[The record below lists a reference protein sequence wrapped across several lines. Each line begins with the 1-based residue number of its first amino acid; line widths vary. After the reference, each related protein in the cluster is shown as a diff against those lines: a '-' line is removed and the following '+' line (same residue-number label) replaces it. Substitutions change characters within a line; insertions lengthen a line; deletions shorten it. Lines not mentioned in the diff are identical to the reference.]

1 MSLSKER
8 GAMSNLKRSHR
19 CAGLIVGAAVG
30 DALGAP
36 FEFQPADR
44 YKDRFP
50 SPVYGGIGEMIGGGS
65 FRWLPGEFTDDTQM
79 ALSLALSILECD
91 GFDPDHLWS
100 FWRCWADSA
109 KDIGNTT
116 SHSLSFEDRHD
127 VSHPNPNLTAANG
140 ALMRVFPL
148 ALLTIST
155 DELQSIALEQGKMTH
170 PHPAASWGAWLGV
183 AMMHSAVQGNDPFKT
198 LDEELALMPEDVA
211 EEFLPLLAP
220 EWQPTRGRINN
231 GSIWGCLAD
240 AVWAVRNT
248 TSFEDAVVKAVNLG
262 DDTDTVACV
271 AGALAGA
278 IYGIQ
283 AIPSRWTTYLN
294 GEVNTPNGIEQFDNA
309 RLNEISRRLAKLQ
322 PPPDA
327 PDEKPAGPVEVE
339 ERLFAANRSGASH
352 APLDWAIVSL
362 CLVGNRFEN
371 HKLRREIYLIDQPG
385 DANPNLEVAVNDA
398 VTSIEA
404 FLEEGHTVLVH
415 CHGGR
420 SRTGLILK
428 AWKMKKE
435 GWSGTDGEQRAHMWL
450 SQKWN
455 LYTNTH
461 FRDYLINR

>member
-1 MSLSKER
+1 MYRSNES
-8 GAMSNLKRSHR
+8 GVMSNLKRSHR
-19 CAGLIVGAAVG
+19 CTGLIVGAAVG

-36 FEFQPADR
+36 FEFQDAGTYR
-44 YKDRFP
+44 NNFP
-50 SPVYGGIGEMIGGGS
+50 DPIYGGIGEMIGGGS

-100 FWRCWADSA
+100 FWRSWANRPT
-109 KDIGNTT
+109 DIGNTT
-116 SHSLSFEDRHD
+116 KHSLSFENRHD
-127 VSHPNPNLTAANG
+127 VSHPNPSLTAANG
-140 ALMRVFPL
+140 ALMRSFPL

-155 DELQSIALEQGKMTH
+155 DELRSIALEQGTMTH
-170 PHPAASWGAWLGV
+170 PHPAARWGAWLGV

-198 LDEELALMPEDVA
+198 LDEELALMPKDVA
-211 EEFLPLLAP
+211 KDFLPLLVP
-220 EWQPTRGRINN
+220 QWQPTSGRINN

-294 GEVNTPNGIEQFDNA
+294 GEVNTPNGVEQFDNA
-309 RLNEISRRLAKLQ
+309 RLNEISRSLANLQ

-327 PDEKPAGPVEVE
+327 PDETPAGPAEIE
-339 ERLFAANRSGASH
+339 ERLFAANRSGASN

-385 DANPNLEVAVNDA
+385 DANPDLEVAVNDA

-435 GWSGTDGEQRAHMWL
+435 GWSGADGEQRAHMWL

>member
-50 SPVYGGIGEMIGGGS
+50 LPIYGGIGEMIGGGS

-79 ALSLALSILECD
+79 ALSLALSIMECD
-91 GFDPDHLWS
+91 GFGADHLWE
-100 FWRCWADSA
+100 FWRSWADSA
-109 KDIGNTT
+109 KDIGTTT
-116 SHSLSFEDRHD
+116 SHSLSFENRHD
-127 VSHPNPNLTAANG
+127 VSHSNPSLTAANG
-140 ALMRVFPL
+140 ALMRAFPL
-148 ALLTIST
+148 ALLNNSR
-155 DELQSIALEQGKMTH
+155 DELQSITLDQSKMTH

-198 LDEELALMPEDVA
+198 LDEELALMPKDVA
-211 EEFLPLLAP
+211 KDFLPLLVP
-220 EWQPTRGRINN
+220 QWQPTSGRINN

-294 GEVNTPNGIEQFDNA
+294 GEVNTPNGVEQFDNA
-309 RLNEISRRLAKLQ
+309 RLNEISRSLANLQ

-327 PDEKPAGPVEVE
+327 PDETPAGPAEIE
-339 ERLFAANRSGASH
+339 ERLFAANRSGASN

-362 CLVGNRFEN
+362 WLVGNRFEN

-385 DANPNLEVAVNDA
+385 DANPDLEVAINDA
-398 VTSIEA
+398 VTSIDA